1 MPRRVR
7 RRSRLIITAIVVLT
21 LAFLAVRLA
30 GSLRAPP
37 PQTPPPVRGAATIP
51 APDTLPVPPLP
62 PAPAPI
68 SQPAPAAAPA
78 RPAAVPRRDFE
89 SWPRFEAALQAGD
102 PRAYGYAALHC
113 GPGSDC
119 DPVPGD
125 RAMSLAA
132 AQVRAGLAIRSG
144 DAEAIYDAGR
154 AIASDQLGRN
164 PLRGAAWMLVACE
177 RGYDCSAGN
186 ALNEALRCDE
196 ADPACRPGA
205 NVTDLLAAQLGP
217 ADYARAFALAAEY
230 DAQLTRGELGDRE
243 VAFGR
248 DP

>member
-1 MPRRVR
+1 MPRRAM
-7 RRSRLIITAIVVLT
+7 RRSRLIVTAIVVLT

-30 GSLRAPP
+30 GSLRAPA
-37 PQTPPPVRGAATIP
+37 PQPPPGQTTAP
-51 APDTLPVPPLP
+51 ASVTVPPLAP
-62 PAPAPI
+62 AAAPSIQPAPA
-68 SQPAPAAAPA
+68 PAPAAAPVQSA
-78 RPAAVPRRDFE
+78 PPPRRDFA
-89 SWPRFEAALQAGD
+89 SRPRLEEALREGD

-125 RAMSLAA
+125 RAMSLAS

-196 ADPACRPGA
+196 ADPDCRPGA

-230 DAQLTRGELGDRE
+230 DAKLTRGEVADRE
-243 VAFGR
+243 LAFGGA
-248 DP
+248 P

>member
-1 MPRRVR
+1 
-7 RRSRLIITAIVVLT
+7 LIVTAIVVLT

-30 GSLRAPP
+30 GSLRVRAPQPP
-37 PQTPPPVRGAATIP
+37 PPALEQASTP
-51 APDTLPVPPLP
+51 APATVPPLASSAAP
-62 PAPAPI
+62 IIQTAPAPA
-68 SQPAPAAAPA
+68 PAPAAAPA
-78 RPAAVPRRDFE
+78 QSAPPPRRDFA
-89 SWPRFEAALQAGD
+89 SRPRLEAALRTGE

-125 RAMSLAA
+125 RAMALAS

-186 ALNEALRCDE
+186 AHNEALRCDE

-230 DAQLTRGELGDRE
+230 DAKLTRGEVADRE
-243 VAFGR
+243 LAFGGA
-248 DP
+248 P

>member
-1 MPRRVR
+1 MPRRAP
-7 RRSRLIITAIVVLT
+7 RRSRLIVTAIVVLA

-37 PQTPPPVRGAATIP
+37 PQP
-51 APDTLPVPPLP
+51 AP
-62 PAPAPI
+62 PAPMAAIAPV
-68 SQPAPAAAPA
+68 PATVRLAPLPPAAAPA
-78 RPAAVPRRDFE
+78 IQAAPAATPESPAPLLRRDFE
-89 SWPRFEAALQAGD
+89 SRPRLEEALRAGE
-102 PRAYGYAALHC
+102 PRAYAYAALHC

-164 PLRGAAWMLVACE
+164 PLRGAAWMLVACD

-196 ADPACRPGA
+196 ADLACRPGA

-230 DAQLTRGELGDRE
+230 DAKLARGELADRE

-248 DP
+248 EP

>member
-1 MPRRVR
+1 MSRRAK
-7 RRSRLIITAIVVLT
+7 RRSRLIVTAIVVLT

-30 GSLRAPP
+30 GSLRAPA
-37 PQTPPPVRGAATIP
+37 PQPPPPAPGQTAAPAATE
-51 APDTLPVPPLP
+51 PVPPL
-62 PAPAPI
+62 ASSAAPI
-68 SQPAPAAAPA
+68 IQAAPAAAPA
-78 RPAAVPRRDFE
+78 QSAPPPRRDFA
-89 SWPRFEAALQAGD
+89 SRPRLEEALRTGD

-230 DAQLTRGELGDRE
+230 DAKLTRGEVADRE
-243 VAFGR
+243 LAFGGA
-248 DP
+248 P